1 MGSLDSV
8 LAAAAGS
15 LPEGQLNQIARA
27 LETLNKP
34 DTATRAILEASAVG
48 STARRHAEQIASA
61 WAEHS
66 QVPGFALALALRSAA
81 VATNAERAA
90 ERVEIAWTGPATP
103 AVALRRT
110 ESILLEL
117 IGHAQDELIVVSFAA
132 YDVPEVVQAL
142 SSAAHR
148 GVRIWLV
155 LESSAESE
163 GRLSFD
169 ARVAFNVLRGHVKFY
184 SWPIEKRAATGGG
197 HSGSLHA
204 KAVVA
209 DGTRALVTSANLTG
223 RALEANMELGLLV
236 EGGSIPTRLALHFRE
251 LIDRGT
257 LREVAES

>member
-1 MGSLDSV
+1 MGTLDSII
-8 LAAAAGS
+8 AAAAAS

-27 LETLNKP
+27 LETLTTP
-34 DTATRAILEASAVG
+34 DATTRAVLEASALG
-48 STARRHAEQIASA
+48 STARHHAEVIASA

-103 AVALRRT
+103 AVAMRRT

-117 IGHAQDELIVVSFAA
+117 IGHSRDELIVVSFAA

-142 SSAAHR
+142 RSAAHR

-155 LESSAESE
+155 LESSAESD

-169 ARVAFNVLRGHVKFY
+169 ARIAFNVLQGHVKFY
-184 SWPIEKRAATGGG
+184 SWPSEQRGATGGG

-209 DGTRALVTSANLTG
+209 DSTRALVTSANLTG

-251 LIDRGT
+251 LVARGT
-257 LREVAES
+257 LREVADA